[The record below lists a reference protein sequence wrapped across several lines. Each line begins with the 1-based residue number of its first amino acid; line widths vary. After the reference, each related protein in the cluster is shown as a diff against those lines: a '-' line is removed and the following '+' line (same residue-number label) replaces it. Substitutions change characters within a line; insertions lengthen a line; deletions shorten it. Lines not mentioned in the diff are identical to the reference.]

1 MAEERRN
8 LYRILHVQ
16 PEAPLEVI
24 RASYRTLMS
33 TLRAHPD
40 LGGDPEA
47 AARINA
53 AYAVLA
59 DPARRRAYDQSLARP
74 RPPTAAPAAPATSP
88 RPSAAATAAAAPRP
102 AAATVDAAA
111 WQADRVCPFCRRG
124 LPAAVH
130 LDSRCSGCESPLF
143 RRPAMDRGE
152 LFGRRGSPRNL
163 RAMPATLRL
172 PGHAADLAARL
183 HDLSLTGLCVVSP
196 LPAPE
201 RSAMRVIT
209 ANFDAVAVV
218 VKCRRNA
225 DHWLLHGELLTLQL
239 LRSQGVFVSAKA

>member
-40 LGGDPEA
+40 LGGDPQA

-53 AYAVLA
+53 AYAVLT
-59 DPARRRAYDQSLARP
+59 DPDRRRAYDAALAR
-74 RPPTAAPAAPATSP
+74 P
-88 RPSAAATAAAAPRP
+88 RPSAAAAPT
-102 AAATVDAAA
+102 ATVRAKPVAAVPEPA
-111 WQADRVCPFCRRG
+111 SFDPASWLADRVCAYCRHP
-124 LPAAVH
+124 LPTLVQR
-130 LDSRCSGCESPLF
+130 DSRCSSCDAPLF
-143 RRPAMDRGE
+143 RLPAADRGE
-152 LFGRRGSPRNL
+152 LFGRRRSPRNA
-163 RAMPATLRL
+163 RPMPATLRL
-172 PGHAADLAARL
+172 PSRPGDHVARL
-183 HDLSLTGLCVVSP
+183 RDLSLSGLCVHAG

-201 RSAMRVIT
+201 RTPMRVLT

-218 VKCRRNA
+218 VGCRRVA
-225 DHWLLHGELLTLQL
+225 DGWLLHGELLTLQL
-239 LRSQGVFVSAKA
+239 LRQQGVFVSARA

>member
-53 AYAVLA
+53 AYAVLT
-59 DPARRRAYDQSLARP
+59 DPVRRRAYDASLKRPGPAAASPP
-74 RPPTAAPAAPATSP
+74 RPGPV
-88 RPSAAATAAAAPRP
+88 P
-102 AAATVDAAA
+102 AAATPAAGAAPADPAA
-111 WQADRVCPFCRRG
+111 WLADRACPFCHAP
-124 LPAAVH
+124 LPASVQR
-130 LDSRCSGCESPLF
+130 DSRCSRCDSPLF
-143 RRPAMDRGE
+143 RLPASDRGE
-152 LFGRRGSPRNL
+152 LFGRRRSPRNARPL
-163 RAMPATLRL
+163 PATLRL
-172 PGHAADLAARL
+172 PSQRGDHAARL
-183 HDLSLTGLCVVSP
+183 RDLSLSGLCVLSP

-201 RSAMRVIT
+201 RSAMRVLT
-209 ANFDAVAVV
+209 SGFDAVAVV
-218 VKCRRNA
+218 VGCRRVSEG
-225 DHWLLHGELLTLQL
+225 WLLHGELLTLQL
-239 LRSQGVFVSAKA
+239 LRQQGVFVSAKA